1 MTKND
6 ILSNMTKAR
15 QLLDEIYYWTE
26 NSEDNNL
33 KEVNRLMCWA
43 DSSIMDAEIEIAK
56 YFGEYNEQD

>member
-26 NSEDNNL
+26 DSNDPIKVEIG
-33 KEVNRLMCWA
+33 RLMSWA
-43 DSSIMDAEIEIAK
+43 DTSIMDAEIEVNK
-56 YFGEYNEQD
+56 LFGE